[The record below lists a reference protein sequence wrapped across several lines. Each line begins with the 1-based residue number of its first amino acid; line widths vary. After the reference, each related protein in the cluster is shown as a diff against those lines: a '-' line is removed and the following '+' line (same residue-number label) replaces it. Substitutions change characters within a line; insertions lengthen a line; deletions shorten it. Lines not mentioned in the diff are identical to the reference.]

1 MTAGNDSSV
10 AQRNRAVMVVVL
22 WAVTAVV
29 LTFVIGTSFCQS
41 ESSDGFEQE
50 RRYMVTTQVSERGGG
65 EDPATLRAMATV
77 RIFGSAG
84 HGRLCIC
91 AGCVDSSPG

>member
-50 RRYMVTTQVSERGGG
+50 RRYMVTTQVSERGGAH
-65 EDPATLRAMATV
+65 PATLSAMATV
-77 RIFGSAG
+77 RISGSAG

-91 AGCVDSSPG
+91 TGCVDSSPG

>member
-1 MTAGNDSSV
+1 MTAGNDRSAV
-10 AQRNRAVMVVVL
+10 QRNRAVMVVVL

-50 RRYMVTTQVSERGGG
+50 RRYMVTTQVSERGGTPG
-65 EDPATLRAMATV
+65 NTFRHGHCSDFRQCWSWSVVHMYWLR
-77 RIFGSAG
+77 
-84 HGRLCIC
+84 
-91 AGCVDSSPG
+91 